1 MPFKKGQS
9 GNPKGRPKDP
19 IVYAIRESLQM
30 AVSTAKI
37 KSTLEQLEGVEYL
50 NAISKLLPYIL
61 PRLKEVEIINVEGL
75 KEVIQEIS
83 DKDLAILSTELI
95 NEYEKRPNRRTTESK

>member
-1 MPFKKGQS
+1 MPFKKGYS

-19 IVYAIRESLQM
+19 IVYAIRESLQE
-30 AVSTAKI
+30 AFCTAKI
-37 KSTLEQLEGVEYL
+37 KTTLEQLDGVEYL

-61 PRLKEVEIINVEGL
+61 PRLKEVQIINVEGL

-95 NEYEKRPNRRTTESK
+95 NEYDKRPNRRTEEGK